1 MSMRRALF
9 VLLSVMCFSR
19 PVQADYP
26 DRPVRL
32 VVALPAGGSV
42 DVVARI
48 LADRL
53 RDGLGETV
61 VVENRAGAS
70 GNIAAQ
76 SVATADADG
85 YTVLFTTSAITSSTQ
100 LAATSFDPPKD
111 LVAVTR
117 VGLSPYVLVVRP
129 ESPIRTLDDFV
140 PQAGA
145 GPGTFSCS
153 TYGVGSPPH
162 LALEMLK
169 QAAGLDIVHVPYR
182 GFNQSYPDIRS
193 GLLTCAM
200 EVPANVAPFVKDG
213 TLRALA
219 VTTATPMALFPG
231 VPTIA
236 SRFPNVVVEGW
247 QGVFLPAATP
257 KPIVD
262 RLNAEIVKVLRDP
275 EVIQQLKTL
284 GFEPIGDSSA
294 EADRIF
300 RQDYARFGATIESLK
315 TR

>member
-19 PVQADYP
+19 PAQADYP

-48 LADRL
+48 VADRL

-140 PQAGA
+140 TQAGE

-231 VPTIA
+231 VPTIC

>member
-9 VLLSVMCFSR
+9 VLLSVLCFF
-19 PVQADYP
+19 PPAQAEFA

-85 YTVLFTTSAITSSTQ
+85 YTLLFTTSAITSSTH

-117 VGLSPYVLVVRP
+117 VGLSPYVLVVRS
-129 ESPIRTLDDFV
+129 ESPITTLDDFV
-140 PQAGA
+140 AKA
-145 GPGTFSCS
+145 RSEPGTFSCS

-169 QAAGLDIVHVPYR
+169 QAAGLDIVHIPYR

-219 VTTATPMALFPG
+219 VTTAMPMTLFAG

-247 QGVFLPAATP
+247 QGVFVPAATP
-257 KPIVD
+257 QPIID
-262 RLNAEIVKVLRDP
+262 RLNAEFVKALRDP
-275 EVIQQLKTL
+275 EVIQQLRKL

-294 EADRIF
+294 DADKIF
-300 RQDYARFGATIESLK
+300 RHDYVRFGATIESLK
-315 TR
+315 IR

>member
-9 VLLSVMCFSR
+9 VLLSVLCFF
-19 PVQADYP
+19 PPAQAEFP

-85 YTVLFTTSAITSSTQ
+85 YTLLFTTSAITSSTQ

-117 VGLSPYVLVVRP
+117 VGLSPYVLVVRS
-129 ESPIRTLDDFV
+129 ESPITTLDDFV
-140 PQAGA
+140 AKA
-145 GPGTFSCS
+145 RSEPGTFSCS

-169 QAAGLDIVHVPYR
+169 QAAGLDIVHIPYR

-219 VTTATPMALFPG
+219 VTTAMPMTLFAG

-247 QGVFLPAATP
+247 QGVFVPAATP
-257 KPIVD
+257 QPIID
-262 RLNAEIVKVLRDP
+262 RLNAEFVKALRDP
-275 EVIQQLKTL
+275 EVIQQLRKL

-294 EADRIF
+294 DADKIF
-300 RQDYARFGATIESLK
+300 RHDYVRFGATIESLK
-315 TR
+315 IR